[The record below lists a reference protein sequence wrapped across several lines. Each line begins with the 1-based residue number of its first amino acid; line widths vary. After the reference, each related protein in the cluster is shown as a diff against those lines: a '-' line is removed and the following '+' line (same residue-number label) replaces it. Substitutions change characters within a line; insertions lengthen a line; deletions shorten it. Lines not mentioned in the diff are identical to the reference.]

1 MVAITPDEYKF
12 MMSTNLESAFHLTQL
27 AHPLLKAS
35 GAGTIVNVSSLAG
48 IVGIDNITIYGA
60 TKGTYLITLG
70 ALRDLQQLD
79 SRLLFSSG
87 AEPAHQEPGLRVGE
101 GQHPDQL
108 RRARLRQNPAHGTG
122 NDLRH
127 HLVDEMPG
135 FQT

>member
-60 TKGTYLITLG
+60 TKGTYSITRRALG

-108 RRARLRQNPAHGTG
+108 RRARLR
-122 NDLRH
+122 
-127 HLVDEMPG
+127 
-135 FQT
+135 